1 MIHRKLAF
9 TALALGAAM
18 ISAGCVSLLPNAA
31 EAPSIYRLS
40 DSDTAFVGTVSSGP
54 TIRVAIPGSPKAL
67 HGVDVVV
74 SPDGQRLAYAA
85 GAQWAEPIPR
95 LLQSAAVKSLET
107 QGGLIAVQ
115 PPTAARADY
124 ALEMNIRAFEAYFD
138 KGEMAAPLA
147 RVKINAT
154 LTDLKTRRIV
164 ATREFFATRR
174 ASERRVSRIVAA
186 QDEAAKTVLSELS
199 DWVSQNSSSTE
210 LQAN

>member
-1 MIHRKLAF
+1 MIKRKFSL
-9 TALALGAAM
+9 TALVIGAALF
-18 ISAGCVSLLPNAA
+18 SNGCVSLLPKAA
-31 EAPSIYRLS
+31 DAPSIYRLS
-40 DSDTAFVGTVSSGP
+40 DGDAALASTTGGP
-54 TIRVAIPGSPKAL
+54 TIRVAIPGSPKAF

-95 LLQSAAVKSLET
+95 LVQSAAVKSLET

-138 KGEMAAPLA
+138 NGEMAAPLA

-186 QDEAAKTVLSELS
+186 QDEAAKAVLSDIS
-199 DWVSQNSSSTE
+199 DWVSQNSVAVRPAS
-210 LQAN
+210 